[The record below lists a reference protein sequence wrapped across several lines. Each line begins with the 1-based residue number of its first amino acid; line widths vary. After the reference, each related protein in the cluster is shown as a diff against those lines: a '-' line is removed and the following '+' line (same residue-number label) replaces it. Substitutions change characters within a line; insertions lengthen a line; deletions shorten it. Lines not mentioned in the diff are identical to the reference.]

1 MDAVL
6 ADPSVGAVGGFSVM
20 LATYPGD
27 VSSFRNSPHVQRP
40 TLPTDDLPSKRGLI
54 MWNRL
59 PFCPP
64 LQQFLNFLKVL
75 IADNGRVGMFYI
87 ILVRFAM
94 VVFPAIWK
102 CVGCV
107 GFLTEGIPN
116 VFLVC

>member
-1 MDAVL
+1 MDVVL
-6 ADPSVGAVGGFSVM
+6 VDPSVGAVGGFSVM

-75 IADNGRVGMFYI
+75 IADDGRVGMFYI
-87 ILVRFAM
+87 ILVRLAM
-94 VVFPAIWK
+94 VFFPAIWK

-107 GFLTEGIPN
+107 VFLTEGIPN